1 MADLTKQQALD
12 LIEQLAQEW
21 DGFECDVAAVGM
33 VDIGDAIRRS
43 GFAKVNAAL
52 GVVPSSNDQ
61 QEGHDGR

>member
-52 GVVPSSNDQ
+52 GVTGTS
-61 QEGHDGR
+61 EGKANGA